1 MAIQNKDLPR
11 FSIVAQKPHVRR
23 LVLTAVLLWAVLA
36 VAWVWLF
43 WYAFQTDA
51 GQLRGVVHRLESQLA
66 VSEDQRAALQQS
78 LTNAERADFISR
90 NANNQLQASLADK
103 DEQINGLKADLDFY
117 ERLVGS
123 SGRRQGLNV
132 HQASFEPMAGG
143 ALRYS
148 IKLTQNINRG
158 GNTSGQMRFAIDGVQ
173 AGKLKTVPWESLLQ
187 KPSASGQ
194 NFSFRYFQALEG
206 DVMLPAGFT
215 PQRVKVVLKGAFGTI
230 EQGFDWSEVRPAP
243 APAVE
248 P

>member
-1 MAIQNKDLPR
+1 MAIHNKDLPR
-11 FSIVAQKPHVRR
+11 FSIVANKPGIKR
-23 LVLTAVLLWAVLA
+23 LLFIGAILWVVLA

-43 WYAFQTDA
+43 WHASQTDI
-51 GQLRGVVHRLESQLA
+51 GQLHGMVHRLESQLA

-78 LTNAERADFISR
+78 LANAERADFISR

-103 DEQINGLKADLDFY
+103 DERINGLKADLDFY

-143 ALRYS
+143 TMRYS

-158 GNTSGQMRFAIDGVQ
+158 GSTSGQMRFAIDGVQ
-173 AGKLKTVPWESLLQ
+173 AGKLKTLPWESLLQ

-206 DVMLPAGFT
+206 DIMLPAGFT
-215 PQRVKVVLKGAFGTI
+215 PQRVKVVLKGAFGSI
-230 EQGFDWSEVRPAP
+230 EQGFDWSEVRSVTAS
-243 APAVE
+243 AVQ